1 MASLL
6 GFKNKRNSE
15 RNFNQTLN
23 PKNWGRFT
31 GSYKGIEGN
40 GQTIHM
46 YGFAVSTVN
55 ENSKITS
62 IQIYFKPDDFLRAL
76 EAPAESDEVKK
87 LSETFM
93 NQKIN

>member
-1 MASLL
+1 
-6 GFKNKRNSE
+6 
-15 RNFNQTLN
+15 
-23 PKNWGRFT
+23 
-31 GSYKGIEGN
+31 
-40 GQTIHM
+40 M
-46 YGFAVSTVN
+46 YGFAVSNLN